1 MARAYT
7 ASVTDHTP
15 DPADLISLRATSQAH
30 HAQLMPHVDRLL
42 TLAEMVGRVE
52 CGALHRLYNEEY
64 GFVAGQLVP
73 HMDAVEATLYDRL
86 ETLMGPRHT
95 MSPMREEHRI
105 VRELIAELG
114 TYQVHADHC
123 SWDELEGLALR
134 RALYRLHA
142 LLKVH
147 LAEEEQYL
155 AVLDRSLTDA
165 EKDVLARLL
174 AHATVGGA

>member
-1 MARAYT
+1 
-7 ASVTDHTP
+7 VTSDAIGP
-15 DPADLISLRATSQAH
+15 SSDLVSLRVTSQAH

-52 CGALHRLYNEEY
+52 CRALHRLYNEEY
-64 GFVAGQLVP
+64 GFVARKLVP

-86 ETLMGPRHT
+86 EVIMGPRHT
-95 MSPMREEHRI
+95 MAPMREEHRI
-105 VRELIAELG
+105 VRELIAEMA
-114 TYQVHADHC
+114 TYQVHEAQC

-134 RALYRLHA
+134 RSLYRLHA

-165 EKDVLARLL
+165 EKDVLARGLDHPV
-174 AHATVGGA
+174 A

>member
-1 MARAYT
+1 
-7 ASVTDHTP
+7 VTSDL
-15 DPADLISLRATSQAH
+15 PAPSGDLLSLRATSEAH

-52 CGALHRLYNEEY
+52 CAALHALYNEEY
-64 GFVAGQLVP
+64 GFVAAQLIP
-73 HMDAVEATLYDRL
+73 HIDTVEAVLYERL
-86 ETLMGPRHT
+86 EGLMGPRHT
-95 MSPMREEHRI
+95 MGPMREEHET
-105 VRELIAELG
+105 VRKLVAELG
-114 TYQVHADHC
+114 TYQVHEDHC
-123 SWDELEGLALR
+123 TWNEMEGLSLR

-165 EKDVLARLL
+165 EKDALARHLE
-174 AHATVGGA
+174 HATAGGG

>member
-1 MARAYT
+1 MT
-7 ASVTDHTP
+7 SDTP
-15 DPADLISLRATSQAH
+15 DPLADLVSLRATSQAH

-52 CGALHRLYNEEY
+52 CKALHRLYNEEY
-64 GFVAGQLVP
+64 AFVAGTLIP
-73 HMDAVEATLYDRL
+73 HMAAVEAALYDRL
-86 ETLMGPRHT
+86 EAIMGPRHT
-95 MSPMREEHRI
+95 MAPMREEHET
-105 VRELIAELG
+105 VRSLIEELG
-114 TYQVHADHC
+114 RFQVHEDRC
-123 SWDELEGLALR
+123 TWDELEGLALR

-165 EKDVLARLL
+165 DKDVLARALD
-174 AHATVGGA
+174 HPTRG